1 MLARPD
7 TAEMDTGPRR
17 AAGTERLCVVTRE
30 VKSTDE
36 MIRFV
41 VGPDRTVVPDLKRR
55 LPGRGVWV
63 TATRDCL
70 AKAAK
75 RNVFAHAFGSD
86 AKVAADLPDL
96 VQGLLERALLDALA
110 IARKA
115 GEVVAGHAKVEAA
128 AERGAAIAY
137 VHALNAGA
145 EGARQIM
152 AAIRRGSAGDSPGD
166 AANVVVIR
174 VFTSAQ
180 LDLAL
185 ARPNV
190 IHAALLAGRAADTVM
205 ARWRVLARVRAA
217 EPDRM
222 DENQVESNAPRLG
235 LE

>member
-7 TAEMDTGPRR
+7 NTEMDTGPRR
-17 AAGTERLCVVTRE
+17 AAATERLCVVTRE
-30 VKSTDE
+30 VKPTDD

-41 VGPDRTVVPDLKRR
+41 AGPDRAVVPDLKCK

-115 GEVVAGHAKVEAA
+115 GEAVTGHAKVDMA
-128 AERGAAIAY
+128 AERGTVVAY
-137 VHALNAGA
+137 LQALDASP
-145 EGARQIM
+145 EGVRQIM
-152 AAIRRGSAGDSPGD
+152 AAIRRGHAED

-174 VFTSAQ
+174 AFTSAQ

-190 IHAALLAGRAADTVM
+190 IHAALLAGRATDTVM
-205 ARWRVLARVRAA
+205 ARWRILARVRAA
-217 EPDRM
+217 EPDRT
-222 DENQVESNAPRLG
+222 NESQAKPKAPRLG

>member
-1 MLARPD
+1 MLAHPD

-17 AAGTERLCVVTRE
+17 AAATERLCVVTRE

-41 VGPDRTVVPDLKRR
+41 VGPDRAVVPDLKRK

-75 RNVFAHAFGSD
+75 RNAFAHAFGSD
-86 AKVAADLPDL
+86 AKVAADLPDQVAAL
-96 VQGLLERALLDALA
+96 VERAMLDALA

-115 GEVVAGHAKVEAA
+115 GEVVTGHAKVEAA
-128 AERGAAIAY
+128 AEAGAAVAY
-137 VHALNAGA
+137 LQARDASP
-145 EGARQIM
+145 EGVRQIM
-152 AAIRRGSAGDSPGD
+152 AAIRRGSAQDAADD

-174 VFTSAQ
+174 AFMSSQ

-190 IHAALLAGRAADTVM
+190 IHAALLAGRATDTVM
-205 ARWRVLARVRAA
+205 ARWRVLARLRAA
-217 EPDRM
+217 EPDRV
-222 DENQVESNAPRLG
+222 DETRLNRRPQD
-235 LE
+235 

>member
-30 VKSTDE
+30 VKPTDE

-41 VGPDRTVVPDLKRR
+41 AGPDRTVVPDLKRK

-86 AKVAADLPDL
+86 AKVAADLPDQ
-96 VQGLLERALLDALA
+96 VQGLMERAFLDALA

-115 GEVVAGHAKVEAA
+115 REVVTGHAKVEAA
-128 AERGAAIAY
+128 AEQGAAVAY
-137 VHALNAGA
+137 LQALDAA
-145 EGARQIM
+145 PEGVRQIV
-152 AAIRRGSAGDSPGD
+152 AAIRRGADDG
-166 AANVVVIR
+166 ANVVVIR
-174 VFTSAQ
+174 AFTSAQ

-190 IHAALLAGRAADTVM
+190 IHAALLAGRATDTVL
-205 ARWRVLARVRAA
+205 ARWRILERVRAV
-217 EPDRM
+217 EPDRT
-222 DENQVESNAPRLG
+222 DESKAKPKAPKSG

>member
-30 VKSTDE
+30 VKPTGE

-41 VGPDRTVVPDLKRR
+41 VGPDRAVVPDLKRK

-86 AKVAADLPDL
+86 AKVAADLPD
-96 VQGLLERALLDALA
+96 VVEGLLERALLDALA

-115 GEVVAGHAKVEAA
+115 GEVVTGHAKVDAA
-128 AERGAAIAY
+128 AEKGTVVAY
-137 VHALNAGA
+137 LQALDAGP
-145 EGARQIM
+145 EGVRQIM
-152 AAIRRGSAGDSPGD
+152 AAIRRGHVADG
-166 AANVVVIR
+166 ANVVVIR
-174 VFTSAQ
+174 AFTSAQ

-190 IHAALLAGRAADTVM
+190 IHAALLAGRATDTVM
-205 ARWRVLARVRAA
+205 ARWRILARVRAA
-217 EPDRM
+217 EPDRT
-222 DENQVESNAPRLG
+222 NESQAEPKAPGLG

>member
-17 AAGTERLCVVTRE
+17 AAATERLCVVTRE
-30 VKSTDE
+30 VKPTDD

-41 VGPDRTVVPDLKRR
+41 VGPDRAVVPDLKRK

-75 RNVFAHAFGSD
+75 RNAFAHAFGSD
-86 AKVAADLPDL
+86 AKVAADLPDV

-115 GEVVAGHAKVEAA
+115 GEAVTGHAKVEAA
-128 AERGAAIAY
+128 TESGAAVAY
-137 VHALNAGA
+137 LQALDASP
-145 EGARQIM
+145 EGVRQIM
-152 AAIRRGSAGDSPGD
+152 AAIRRGQPAD

-174 VFTSAQ
+174 AFTSAQ

-190 IHAALLAGRAADTVM
+190 IHAALLAGRATDTVM
-205 ARWRVLARVRAA
+205 ARWRILARVRAA
-217 EPDRM
+217 EPDRT
-222 DENQVESNAPRLG
+222 NESQAEPKAPRLG

>member
-1 MLARPD
+1 MLAHPD
-7 TAEMDTGPRR
+7 TTAETDTGPRR

-41 VGPDRTVVPDLKRR
+41 VGPDRAVVPDLKRR

-63 TATRDCL
+63 TATRDAL

-86 AKVAADLPDL
+86 AKVPADLPDL
-96 VQGLLERALLDALA
+96 VEGLLERALLDALA

-115 GEVVAGHAKVEAA
+115 GEAVTGHARVEAA
-128 AERGAAIAY
+128 AEEGAAVAY
-137 VHALNAGA
+137 LAARDAGS
-145 EGARQIM
+145 EGVRQIT
-152 AAIRRGSAGDSPGD
+152 AAIRRGSAADGAD
-166 AANVVVIR
+166 VVVVR
-174 VFTSAQ
+174 AFTSAQ

-190 IHAALLAGRAADTVM
+190 IHAALLAGRATDTVL
-205 ARWRVLARVRAA
+205 ARWRLLERVRAA
-217 EPDRM
+217 KPDPTA
-222 DENQVESNAPRLG
+222 ENRFDQKAPKSG

>member
-1 MLARPD
+1 MLAHPD
-7 TAEMDTGPRR
+7 TAETDTGPRR

-30 VKSTDE
+30 VKATDE

-41 VGPDRTVVPDLKRR
+41 VGPDRAVVPDLKRR

-86 AKVAADLPDL
+86 VKVAADLPDQ
-96 VQGLLERALLDALA
+96 VAGLLERALLDALA

-115 GEVVAGHAKVEAA
+115 GEAVSGHAKVEAA
-128 AERGAAIAY
+128 AEAGAAVAY
-137 VHALNAGA
+137 LQALDASP
-145 EGARQIM
+145 EGVRQIM
-152 AAIRRGSAGDSPGD
+152 AAIRRGSAAD
-166 AANVVVIR
+166 AANVAVIR
-174 VFTSAQ
+174 AFTSAQ

-190 IHAALLAGRAADTVM
+190 IHAALLAGRATDTVM
-205 ARWRVLARVRAA
+205 ARWRVLARLRAA
-217 EPDRM
+217 EPDRI
-222 DENQVESNAPRLG
+222 DESQAEPKAPRLG